1 MCYDCFA
8 SNWMSKWPTVRDL
21 AVASLEA
28 VQEAWSGLGYYSRA
42 RRLHEA
48 ATHVMEK
55 LGGAMPRTS
64 ETLLQLPG
72 VGRYTAAAV
81 ASIAFGQVTGLVD
94 GNVSRVL
101 SRVTRV
107 GKDIASGHVSE
118 FMWETANS
126 IVDNT
131 RPGEFNQVRT
141 DTTFLEYNNSVI
153 LGHDGARRH
162 SLHPQGPL
170 VFLVSSERPVRRL

>member
-1 MCYDCFA
+1 
-8 SNWMSKWPTVRDL
+8 MSKWPTVRDL
-21 AVASLEA
+21 ALASLEA

-48 ATHVMEK
+48 ANHVVEK

-81 ASIAFGQVTGLVD
+81 ASIAYGQVTGLVD
-94 GNVSRVL
+94 GNVSRVV

-107 GKDIASGHVSE
+107 GKDIASGHVTE
-118 FMWETANS
+118 FLWDTVNNLLDS
-126 IVDNT
+126 T
-131 RPGEFNQVRT
+131 RPVEFNQV
-141 DTTFLEYNNSVI
+141 
-153 LGHDGARRH
+153 
-162 SLHPQGPL
+162 
-170 VFLVSSERPVRRL
+170 SSEDCCYLG

>member
-1 MCYDCFA
+1 
-8 SNWMSKWPTVRDL
+8 MSKWPTVRDL
-21 AVASLEA
+21 ALASLEA

-48 ATHVMEK
+48 ANHVVEK

-81 ASIAFGQVTGLVD
+81 ASIAYGQVTGLVD
-94 GNVSRVL
+94 GNVSRVV

-107 GKDIASGHVSE
+107 GKDIASGHVTE
-118 FMWETANS
+118 FLWDTVNNL
-126 IVDNT
+126 VDST
-131 RPGEFNQVRT
+131 RPGEFNQV
-141 DTTFLEYNNSVI
+141 
-153 LGHDGARRH
+153 
-162 SLHPQGPL
+162 
-170 VFLVSSERPVRRL
+170 SSEDCCYQG

>member
-1 MCYDCFA
+1 
-8 SNWMSKWPTVRDL
+8 MSKWPTVRDL
-21 AVASLEA
+21 ALASLEA

-48 ATHVMEK
+48 ANHVVEK

-81 ASIAFGQVTGLVD
+81 ASIAYGQVTGLVD

-107 GKDIASGHVSE
+107 GKDIASGHVTE
-118 FMWETANS
+118 FMWDTVNNL
-126 IVDNT
+126 VDSS
-131 RPGEFNQVRT
+131 RPGEFNQVSSEDCYYHVR
-141 DTTFLEYNNSVI
+141 DNVDVI
-153 LGHDGARRH
+153 IGHDGARRH

-170 VFLVSSERPVRRL
+170 MFHMSSQSSVWR

>member
-1 MCYDCFA
+1 MIICVINFIP

-21 AVASLEA
+21 ALASLEA

-48 ATHVMEK
+48 ATYVVEK
-55 LGGAMPRTS
+55 LDGSMPRNRES
-64 ETLLQLPG
+64 LVQLPG

-81 ASIAFGQVTGLVD
+81 ASIAYGQVTGLVD

-101 SRVTRV
+101 SRATRV

-118 FMWETANS
+118 FMWDTANKL
-126 IVDNT
+126 VDQA
-131 RPGEFNQVRT
+131 RPGEFNQVT
-141 DTTFLEYNNSVI
+141 SGIWQGCLTSVI
-153 LGHDGARRH
+153 LM
-162 SLHPQGPL
+162 
-170 VFLVSSERPVRRL
+170 